1 LLLQSSAKRQIQ
13 EVQAKIDQLVAD
25 KLRLE
30 KLKE

>member
-1 LLLQSSAKRQIQ
+1 
-13 EVQAKIDQLVAD
+13 VQAKIDQLVAD